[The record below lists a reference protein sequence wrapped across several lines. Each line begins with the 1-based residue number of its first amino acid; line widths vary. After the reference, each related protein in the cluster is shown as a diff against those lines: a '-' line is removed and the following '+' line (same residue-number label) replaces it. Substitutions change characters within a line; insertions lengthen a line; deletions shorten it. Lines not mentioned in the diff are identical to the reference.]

1 MLTIP
6 VDGGFADWT
15 PWGTC
20 TVTCG
25 GGTQD
30 RTRSCTNPAPQY
42 GGASC
47 VGDTFGQQ
55 SCNTQVCISMYYNKG
70 NNKITEL
77 RTIFQR
83 EY

>member
-1 MLTIP
+1 MVKIMRFSHHVLLYIIS
-6 VDGGFADWT
+6 VDGGFTDWT
-15 PWGTC
+15 PLDTC

-25 GGTQD
+25 GGTQN

-55 SCNTQVCISMYYNKG
+55 SCNTQVCSSMYYN
-70 NNKITEL
+70 TFL
-77 RTIFQR
+77 
-83 EY
+83 Y